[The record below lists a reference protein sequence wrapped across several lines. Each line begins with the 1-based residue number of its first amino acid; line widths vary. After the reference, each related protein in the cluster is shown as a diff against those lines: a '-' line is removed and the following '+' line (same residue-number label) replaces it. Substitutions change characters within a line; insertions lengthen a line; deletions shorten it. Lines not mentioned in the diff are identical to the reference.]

1 MSVFDDQVKG
11 LLPMVGERQTVA
23 NEETYKILGWE
34 PTPIEQ
40 SLIETVESI
49 S

>member
-23 NEETYKILGWE
+23 NKETYDILQWE
-34 PTPIEQ
+34 PTPMEQ
-40 SLIETVESI
+40 SLIETAESI